1 MKKLWMVFVAILWIV
16 RAQAQDELP
25 QKVVYDF
32 DGDGKEDVFQIGE
45 GYLSYA
51 LSSQKEKEVRSK
63 GAGYSDQT
71 WLELVKNVVVYQ
83 CQFNRGQ
90 NTFKFRYDPK
100 LGQFKL
106 IGYDND
112 QFGNAVNDGSGSVS
126 YNLLTGSYIAQWFY
140 FDHKKEILI
149 RKPEIRKKLLVKPY
163 LFTDFG
169 DAMIDQLYEMDA
181 SFDK

>member
-1 MKKLWMVFVAILWIV
+1 MRKWWMVFVAILWVV

-32 DGDGKEDVFQIGE
+32 DGDGKEDVFEIRK

-51 LSSQKEKEVRSK
+51 LTSQKGKEVRSK
-63 GAGYSDQT
+63 GAGYSDVT

-112 QFGNAVNDGSGSVS
+112 QFGNATNDGSGSAS
-126 YNLLTGSYIAQWFY
+126 YNLLTGNYIAQWFY
-140 FDHKKEILI
+140 FDDKKEELI
-149 RKPEIRKKLLVKPY
+149 GKPEIRKKLPIKTY
-163 LFTDFG
+163 LLKDFG
-169 DAMIDQLYEMDA
+169 DEMIDQLYDIDTK
-181 SFDK
+181 FDK